1 MLESQ
6 LVNDITSYLDKY
18 KIRYSKEI
26 HMGIGIPDV
35 SINIGAS
42 KNLPKITDYYLLSLI
57 EYISEKKHV
66 SVNDLVDH
74 FSYDKTKVQNY
85 LNQLN
90 SCGIA
95 QEKNNQIVLNR
106 KIFRL
111 NLGKIIS
118 IEAKIKDWKSG
129 ILQAQRYLMF
139 SDYSYLA
146 LPKDRIN
153 AANTDELI
161 EAGIGLLAV
170 STSSM
175 EEVIP
180 PSHSTEW
187 EYKQKYIITST
198 IIQKSPH
205 LSNRRRDGVFSNLH

>member
-1 MLESQ
+1 MLESE
-6 LVNDITSYLDKY
+6 LVNDITTYLDKY

-42 KNLPKITDYYLLSLI
+42 KNLHKITDYYLLSFI
-57 EYISEKKHV
+57 EYISNNKCV
-66 SVNDLVDH
+66 SVNDLVNH
-74 FSYDKTKVQNY
+74 FSYDKTKIQNY
-85 LNQLN
+85 LKQLD
-90 SCGIA
+90 SYGIA
-95 QEKNNQIVLNR
+95 HEKNNHIMLNK
-106 KIFRL
+106 KIFGL

-153 AANTDELI
+153 IANTDELV
-161 EAGIGLLAV
+161 ESGIGLLAV
-170 STSSM
+170 SALSI
-175 EEVIP
+175 EEVVP
-180 PSHSTEW
+180 PAPSTEC

-198 IIQKSPH
+198 IIQKNPH
-205 LSNRRRDGVFSNLH
+205 FSNRRRDGIFSNLY

>member
-6 LVNDITSYLDKY
+6 LVDDITGYLDKY

-42 KNLPKITDYYLLSLI
+42 KSLPKITDYYLLSLI
-57 EYISEKKHV
+57 EYISEKKRV
-66 SVNDLVDH
+66 SANDLATH

-85 LNQLN
+85 LNQLIG
-90 SCGIA
+90 CGIV

-106 KIFRL
+106 KIFGL

-129 ILQAQRYLMF
+129 ILQAQRYIMF

-153 AANTDELI
+153 AVNTDELI

-170 STSSM
+170 SASSM
-175 EEVIP
+175 EEVVP
-180 PSHSTEW
+180 PSQSTEC
-187 EYKQKYIITST
+187 EYKQKYIVTSA
-198 IIQKSPH
+198 IIQKNPI
-205 LSNRRRDGVFSNLH
+205 LSKRRRDGIFSNLQ

>member
-6 LVNDITSYLDKY
+6 LVNDITSYLNKY

-42 KNLPKITDYYLLSLI
+42 KSLPKITDYYLLSLI
-57 EYISEKKHV
+57 EYIGEKKRV
-66 SVNDLVDH
+66 ALDDLVIH

-85 LNQLN
+85 LKQLN
-90 SCGIA
+90 DLGIA
-95 QEKNNQIVLNR
+95 QEKNDQIVLTR
-106 KIFRL
+106 KIFGL
-111 NLGKIIS
+111 NLGKTIS

-146 LPKDRIN
+146 LPRDRIN
-153 AANTDELI
+153 AVNTDELI
-161 EAGIGLLAV
+161 KTGIGLLAV
-170 STSSM
+170 STTSM
-175 EEVIP
+175 EEVISP
-180 PSHSTEW
+180 LHSTEC

-198 IIQKSPH
+198 IIHKSSDF
-205 LSNRRRDGVFSNLH
+205 SNRRRDSIFSNLH

>member
-6 LVNDITSYLDKY
+6 LVNNITGYLEKY

-42 KNLPKITDYYLLSLI
+42 KTLPKITDYYLLSLI
-57 EYISEKKHV
+57 EYIGEKKRV
-66 SVNDLVDH
+66 SVDDLVTH

-85 LNQLN
+85 LKQL
-90 SCGIA
+90 SDIGIT
-95 QEKNNQIVLNR
+95 QEKNAQIVLNR
-106 KIFRL
+106 KIFGL
-111 NLGKIIS
+111 NLGKTIS

-153 AANTDELI
+153 AVNTDELI
-161 EAGIGLLAV
+161 KSGIGLLAV
-170 STSSM
+170 SASSM
-175 EEVIP
+175 EEIIP
-180 PSHSTEW
+180 PSRSTECA
-187 EYKQKYIITST
+187 YKQKYIITST
-198 IIQKSPH
+198 IIQKSLHFP
-205 LSNRRRDGVFSNLH
+205 NRRRDSIFSNLH